1 MNAKQLRIKLI
12 ERGLSVQELAKAVG
26 ISQATMYVKLN
37 GKSDFTYKEV
47 MSIKKTLALDIEEF
61 NSIFGN

>member
-1 MNAKQLRIKLI
+1 MNSKQLRIKLI

-47 MSIKKTLALDIEEF
+47 MSIKKTLALDVEEF

>member
-1 MNAKQLRIKLI
+1 MNSKQLRIKLL
-12 ERGLSVQELAKAVG
+12 EKGLTVPELAKAIG
-26 ISQATMYVKLN
+26 ISQAAMYVKLN

-47 MSIKKTLALDIEEF
+47 MSIKKTLALDVEEF